1 MHHHHHHLRRGL
13 LALVAITLLLA
24 TAGPVAA
31 AQRAQPARFAP
42 IAGQLDGRTGA
53 QLMADSFVPD
63 YVGGSTTPPGECQ
76 RLGRHDRV
84 VWLTDVFT
92 CQLRPGDVPVAL
104 VGASC
109 SDVEA
114 PPFFAVGEAAQRA
127 CAREWNAGLLS
138 MTLAVD
144 GCAPV
149 QLTRRAFSV
158 SPPQRRVVIP
168 ADNPAGYPAGPATF
182 TADGWAAELTGL
194 TRGTHTVDVVAI
206 FDGLD
211 EPVTETF
218 TLVVAAYEHS

>member
-1 MHHHHHHLRRGL
+1 
-13 LALVAITLLLA
+13 VAITLLLA

-31 AQRAQPARFAP
+31 AQRAHPGSFAP
-42 IAGQLDGRTGA
+42 IVGQLDGRTGA

-63 YVGGSTTPPGECQ
+63 YVGGTNTPPGECQ
-76 RLGRHDRV
+76 HLGKHGRV
-84 VWLTDVFT
+84 VWLRDVFT

-109 SDVEA
+109 STVEA
-114 PPFFAVGEAAQRA
+114 PPFFAVGQAAQRA
-127 CAREWNAGLLS
+127 CARAWNAGILS

-149 QLTRRAFSV
+149 ELTRRAFSV

-182 TADGWAAELTGL
+182 TADGWAAKLSPL

-206 FDGLD
+206 FDGVD
-211 EPVTETF
+211 EPITETF
-218 TLVVAAYEHS
+218 TLVVSAHGHS